1 MMDIINK
8 NKGCIFFNIMFD
20 KSWTGLFKQ
29 ASEMQSKLAE
39 IQEGLAKKTVEV
51 STGGGMVKVVA
62 NGLNEILSIKIDDEL
77 INMNDREVLED
88 LVTGAVNEV
97 SKKVKELAQAEMTKI
112 TGGLKIPGLFP
123 PS

>member
-1 MMDIINK
+1 
-8 NKGCIFFNIMFD
+8 MFD

-62 NGLNEILSIKIDDEL
+62 NGLNEILSIGSEIRKRNTYYKRLNHRNI
-77 INMNDREVLED
+77 
-88 LVTGAVNEV
+88 
-97 SKKVKELAQAEMTKI
+97 
-112 TGGLKIPGLFP
+112 LFYGIQR
-123 PS
+123 